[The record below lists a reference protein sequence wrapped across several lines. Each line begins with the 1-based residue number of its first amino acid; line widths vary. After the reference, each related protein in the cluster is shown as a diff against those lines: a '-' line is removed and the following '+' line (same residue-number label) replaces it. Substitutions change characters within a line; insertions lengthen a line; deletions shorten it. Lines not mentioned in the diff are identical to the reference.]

1 MISLNERQIHHIQH
15 VFPCFSHVPYENWK
29 SADIHTITPTTPH
42 SIREGHILQHTMFII
57 SGSIRIFKISPTG
70 KEITLYRVQSGQCC
84 VLMMASILGETE
96 YEASVSIETET
107 VVLLL
112 PVLEFRSWMDTIKPI
127 RQYIYKQ
134 FIDRMTNV
142 TKLLEDVAYGP
153 IPYRIAEFL
162 LIEST
167 QSESLHITH
176 EQLAVELGT
185 AREVIT
191 RNLKNLVSKGA
202 IALQRGKI
210 TVLNRG
216 ILRNIMDQHL

>member
-1 MISLNERQIHHIQH
+1 MTSLNESQIHHIH
-15 VFPCFSHVPYENWK
+15 HLFPCFSHVLYENWK
-29 SADIHTITPTTPH
+29 SAEVLTIAPTSPH
-42 SIREGHILQHTMFII
+42 SVREGHILQHAMFII
-57 SGSIRIFKISPTG
+57 SGSIRVFKISQTG

-96 YEASVSIETET
+96 YEASVSIEAET

-142 TKLLEDVAYGP
+142 TNLLENVAFVP

-162 LIEST
+162 FIESA
-167 QSESLHITH
+167 QSEALQITH

-191 RNLKNLVSKGA
+191 RNLKDLANKGV

-216 ILRNIMDQHL
+216 ILKNILDQHL

>member
-15 VFPCFSHVPYENWK
+15 VFPCFSHVRYENWK
-29 SADIHTITPTTPH
+29 SADVLTITPTTPH
-42 SIREGHILQHTMFII
+42 SVREGHILQHAMFII
-57 SGSIRIFKISPTG
+57 SGSIRIFKITPTG

-142 TKLLEDVAYGP
+142 TKLLENVAYGP

-167 QSESLHITH
+167 QSESLQITH

-191 RNLKNLVSKGA
+191 RNLKNLASKGA